1 MIEFLKSIPMWFIMI
16 IIAVFAVAVLY
27 KFLKSDKVKIGPV
40 EFDEEENGA
49 KNE

>member
-1 MIEFLKSIPMWFIMI
+1 MIEFLMSIPMWFIMI
-16 IIAVFAVAVLY
+16 IIGITAAAFLY

>member
-1 MIEFLKSIPMWFIMI
+1 MAIPMWFIMI
-16 IIAVFAVAVLY
+16 IIAVFVIAVTY

>member
-1 MIEFLKSIPMWFIMI
+1 MIEFLMSIPVWFIMI
-16 IIAVFAVAVLY
+16 IIAVFVIAITY

-40 EFDEEENGA
+40 EFDEKDEGA

>member
-1 MIEFLKSIPMWFIMI
+1 MIEFLMAIPMWFIMI
-16 IIAVFAVAVLY
+16 IIAVFVIAVTY

>member
-1 MIEFLKSIPMWFIMI
+1 MIEFLMSIPMWFIML
-16 IIAVFAVAVLY
+16 VAGLTAAAFLY

-40 EFDEEENGA
+40 EFDEKDEGA